1 MASDRSE
8 FMIARS
14 SIAFEDFLGSSI
26 APQVMPPCPATLC
39 DIPENSKSPCWFIKD
54 LGGGPIMFLLS
65 FGYVLEWVKSFLAL
79 SQSI

>member
-1 MASDRSE
+1 MIFYPAS
-8 FMIARS
+8 
-14 SIAFEDFLGSSI
+14 
-26 APQVMPPCPATLC
+26 LC

-65 FGYVLEWVKSFLAL
+65 FGYVLEWVKSFLVL